1 MYHVNGLSIAARFE
15 IVSLGMTPALRTS
28 LLFGVI
34 FLLVALEIAAV
45 YFIMPFPGSQ
55 QFDTVE
61 FAYAL
66 DRYGVYLRVMLFG
79 ALAGLVLYSVRKGM
93 RVPRITLAIALVLY
107 VALFIGIRTMM
118 TAEAMFLEPGV
129 KRFIAGVKDTAQLDK
144 VIIGVA
150 INGEARAYPIQI
162 LGYHHQVR
170 DTVGAQ
176 PLLVTYC
183 TVCRTGRVYSQ
194 TLNGKAERF
203 RLVGMD
209 HFNAMFEDATT
220 RSWWQQATGECVA
233 GPLKGMYL
241 TDIPSQQVTLRAW
254 LREHPNSTVLQP
266 DPGFLEQYAYLKSYE
281 SGLSA
286 SSLVRRDTAS
296 WQFKSWVIGI
306 RIGDSAHTY
315 DWSSLERSRTLHDEL
330 AGTPLVVIMESDR
343 RSFHAFVTRV
353 GSETLR
359 FRVRNDS
366 TLIDEATGS
375 TWTTS
380 GKCIDGVLKGTQL
393 KRIQAHQEYLH
404 SWEQFNPGAKRV
416 VTREM

>member
-1 MYHVNGLSIAARFE
+1 M
-15 IVSLGMTPALRTS
+15 
-28 LLFGVI
+28 
-34 FLLVALEIAAV
+34 LVALEIAAV

-55 QFDTVE
+55 LYDVVE

-66 DRYGVYLRVMLFG
+66 DRYGMVLRIILFG
-79 ALAGLVLYSVRKGM
+79 ALAGLVWYSVRKGM
-93 RVPRITLAIALVLY
+93 RVPRITLAIALVIY
-107 VALFIGIRTMM
+107 TALFVGIRTMM

-129 KRFIAGVKDTAQLDK
+129 KRFIAGAQDTAQLDK
-144 VIIGVA
+144 VIIGVD
-150 INGEARAYPIQI
+150 INGEARAYPIQL

-170 DTVGAQ
+170 DTVGGQ

-194 TLNGKAERF
+194 TLNGKAEQF

-220 RSWWQQATGECVA
+220 KSWWQQATGECVA
-233 GPLKGMYL
+233 GPLKGSYL
-241 TDIPSQQVTLRAW
+241 TDLPSQQVTLRAW
-254 LREHPNSTVLQP
+254 LREHPHSTVLQP
-266 DPGFLEQYAYLKSYE
+266 DPNFLEQYGYLKSYE
-281 SGLSA
+281 SGQSTG
-286 SSLVRRDTAS
+286 SLVRRDTAS

-315 DWSSLERSRTLHDEL
+315 DWTSLQRNRLLHDQL
-330 AGTPLVVIMESDR
+330 SGTPIVVVMESDHL
-343 RSFHAFVTRV
+343 SFHAFVTRV

-359 FRVRNDS
+359 FQVRNDS
-366 TLIDEATGS
+366 TLVDEATGS

-380 GKCIDGVLKGTQL
+380 GRCIDGTLSGKQL

>member
-1 MYHVNGLSIAARFE
+1 
-15 IVSLGMTPALRTS
+15 MTPALRTS
-28 LLFGVI
+28 LLLGVI

-45 YFIMPFPGSQ
+45 YLIMPFPGSQ
-55 QFDTVE
+55 QFDVVE

-66 DRYGVYLRVMLFG
+66 DRYGVYLRVMLFS
-79 ALAGLVLYSVRKGM
+79 ALAGLVWYSMRKDM
-93 RVPRITLAIALVLY
+93 RVPWITLAIAVALY
-107 VALFIGIRTMM
+107 TALFIGIRTMM
-118 TAEAMFLEPGV
+118 RAEAMFLEPGV
-129 KRFIAGVKDTAQLDK
+129 KRFIAGVLDTAQLDR
-144 VIIGVA
+144 VIIGVV

-194 TLNGKAERF
+194 TLNGKAEHF

-220 RSWWQQATGECVA
+220 KSWWQQATGECVA
-233 GPLKGMYL
+233 GPLKGTYL
-241 TDIPSQQVTLRAW
+241 TDIPSQQVSLRAW
-254 LREHPNSTVLQP
+254 LGEHPNSTVLQP
-266 DPGFLEQYAYLKSYE
+266 DPNFLEQYGYLKDYE
-281 SGLSA
+281 SGLST

-315 DWSSLERSRTLHDEL
+315 DWTSLQRTRIIHDQL
-330 AGTPLVVIMESDR
+330 AGTPLVVIMVPDY

-359 FRVRNDS
+359 FRVKDDS
-366 TLIDEATGS
+366 TLVDQATGS
-375 TWTTS
+375 TWTNTS
-380 GKCIDGVLKGTQL
+380 RCIDGTLSGAQL
-393 KRIQAHQEYLH
+393 KRIQAYQEYLH
-404 SWEQFNPGAKRV
+404 SWEQFNPGAKRI